1 MSTTILIVDDNAQ
14 FRALMREIT
23 AQEAAFQ
30 VVGEAADGAEA
41 IGQAQA
47 LQPDIVLL
55 DLAMPRVSG
64 LEALPRLKAACPKT
78 RVIVVTVHE
87 DEAYREAAAA
97 RGADAFL
104 LKKTLRTTLLP
115 TLGGLRNA
123 LDGSA

>member
-23 AQEAAFQ
+23 AQESAFQ

-64 LEALPRLKAACPKT
+64 LEALPRLKAACPET

-87 DEAYREAAAA
+87 EDAYRQAAAA